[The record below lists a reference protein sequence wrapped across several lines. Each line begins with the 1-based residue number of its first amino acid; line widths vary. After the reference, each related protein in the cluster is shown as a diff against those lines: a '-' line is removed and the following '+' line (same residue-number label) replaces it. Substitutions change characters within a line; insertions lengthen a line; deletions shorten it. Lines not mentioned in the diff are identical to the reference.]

1 MNHPYDPN
9 ELNDPN
15 DPNDPN
21 EHNKLNKLSY
31 FMNAS
36 DKKLL
41 ITIDGPAGAGKT
53 TVSRLLADR
62 LGYRYI
68 DTGAL
73 YRGVALAVKTRGVNP
88 ENDADIAALC
98 RRLKLSFT
106 LNNDRLRLISDGEDV
121 TDRIRSPEITMLAS
135 TVSAKP
141 MVRQYLLDLQRD
153 LGREKAAVFEG
164 RDMGTVVF
172 PEADVKF
179 FLDASTKT
187 RALRRFEELKSKTSQ
202 TLDEVEREMKQRD
215 QNDST
220 RQAAPLKPA
229 PDAVI
234 IDSTDLNAEQV
245 VEAMLGYLA

>member
-1 MNHPYDPN
+1 MNV
-9 ELNDPN
+9 LN
-15 DPNDPN
+15 
-21 EHNKLNKLSY
+21 
-31 FMNAS
+31 
-36 DKKLL
+36 KKLL

-73 YRGVALAVKTRGVNP
+73 YRGVALAVKSRAVNP
-88 ENDADIAALC
+88 ENDADLAALC
-98 RRLKLSFT
+98 SRLQLGFII
-106 LNNDRLRLISDGEDV
+106 NNKELRLISDDEDV

-135 TVSAKP
+135 AVSAKP
-141 MVRQYLLDLQRD
+141 VVRQYLLELQRN
-153 LGREKAAVFEG
+153 LGSEKAAVFEG

-179 FLDASTKT
+179 FLVASTKT
-187 RALRRFEELKSKTSQ
+187 RALRRFEELKSKSSQ
-202 TLDEVEREMKQRD
+202 TLDEVEHDMKQRD

-229 PDAVI
+229 PDAII
-234 IDSTDLNAEQV
+234 IDSTDLSVKQV
-245 VEAMLGYLA
+245 VDVMLTHIG

>member
-1 MNHPYDPN
+1 MR
-9 ELNDPN
+9 
-15 DPNDPN
+15 
-21 EHNKLNKLSY
+21 
-31 FMNAS
+31 
-36 DKKLL
+36 KKLL

-73 YRGVALAVKTRGVNP
+73 YRGVALAVKTQDVNP
-88 ENDADIAALC
+88 ENDAELASLC
-98 RRLKLSFT
+98 SRLKLGFD
-106 LNNDRLRLISDGEDV
+106 LNNKGLRLISNGEDV

-135 TVSAKP
+135 TVSAKSI
-141 MVRQYLLDLQRD
+141 VRQYLLELQRK

-179 FLDASTKT
+179 FLDASAKT
-187 RALRRFEELKSKTSQ
+187 RALRRFAELKSESIQ
-202 TLDEVEREMKQRD
+202 TLDEVARDMQKRD

-220 RQAAPLKPA
+220 RQEAPLKPA
-229 PDAVI
+229 ADAII
-234 IDSTDLNAEQV
+234 IDSTDLSATQV
-245 VEAMLGYLA
+245 VEAMLSHIY

>member
-1 MNHPYDPN
+1 MNPHR
-9 ELNDPN
+9 
-15 DPNDPN
+15 
-21 EHNKLNKLSY
+21 
-31 FMNAS
+31 
-36 DKKLL
+36 KKLL

-73 YRGVALAVKTRGVNP
+73 YRGVALAVKIQGVNP
-88 ENDADIAALC
+88 ENDADLASLC
-98 RRLKLSFT
+98 SRLKLGFD
-106 LNNDRLRLISDGEDV
+106 LNSKGLRLISNGEDV

-141 MVRQYLLDLQRD
+141 VVRQYLLELQRK

-179 FLDASTKT
+179 FLDASTKA
-187 RALRRFEELKSKTSQ
+187 RALRRFEELKSESTQ
-202 TLDEVEREMKQRD
+202 TLDEVERDIKQRD

-229 PDAVI
+229 ADAII
-234 IDSTDLNAEQV
+234 IDSTDLSATQV
-245 VEAMLGYLA
+245 VEAMLSHIY

>member
-1 MNHPYDPN
+1 MKS
-9 ELNDPN
+9 E
-15 DPNDPN
+15 
-21 EHNKLNKLSY
+21 
-31 FMNAS
+31 
-36 DKKLL
+36 KLL

-73 YRGVALAVKTRGVNP
+73 YRGVALAVQTQGVNP
-88 ENDADIAALC
+88 ENDAELASLC
-98 RRLKLSFT
+98 SRLKLGFD
-106 LNNDRLRLISDGEDV
+106 LDNKGLRLISNGEDV
-121 TDRIRSPEITMLAS
+121 TDRIRSSEITMLAS

-141 MVRQYLLDLQRD
+141 VVRQYLLELQRK

-187 RALRRFEELKSKTSQ
+187 RALRRFEELKSESTQ
-202 TLDEVEREMKQRD
+202 TLEEVERDMKQRD

-229 PDAVI
+229 VDAII
-234 IDSTDLNAEQV
+234 IDSTDLSAMQV
-245 VEAMLGYLA
+245 VEAMLSHID